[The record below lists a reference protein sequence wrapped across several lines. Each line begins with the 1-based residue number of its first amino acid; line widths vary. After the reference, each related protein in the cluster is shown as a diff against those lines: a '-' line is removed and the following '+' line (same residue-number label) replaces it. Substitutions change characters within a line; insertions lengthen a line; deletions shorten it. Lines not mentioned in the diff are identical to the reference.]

1 VLSALTPRVLRLSR
15 IATMAMTYETRQAG
29 DVTILD
35 ISGKIDIGVA
45 LAFGPGGSMP
55 LQTLIRDLAQSG
67 HKNVLLNLREVI
79 YLDSS
84 GIGELVRSVTTL
96 RKMGGDLKVVNPN
109 MVVKKLLSA
118 TRVDSVL
125 EVRADEASA
134 LEAFSKTA
142 PQKA

>member
-1 VLSALTPRVLRLSR
+1 MPV
-15 IATMAMTYETRQAG
+15 TYETRQAG

-45 LAFGPGGSMP
+45 LAFGPGGGMP
-55 LQTLIRDLAQSG
+55 LQTLIRDLAEKG
-67 HKNVLLNLREVI
+67 HKNVLVNLRDVI

-84 GIGELVRSVTTL
+84 GIGELVRSVSTL

-118 TRVDSVL
+118 TRVDSV
-125 EVRADEASA
+125 VDVMADEASA
-134 LEAFSKTA
+134 LQAFGKTIPRSA
-142 PQKA
+142 

>member
-1 VLSALTPRVLRLSR
+1 VLSALIPRVRRLSR

-67 HKNVLLNLREVI
+67 HKNILLNLRDVV

-96 RKMGGDLKVVNPN
+96 RKIGGELKVVNPN
-109 MVVKKLLSA
+109 LVVKKLLSA

-125 EVRADEASA
+125 EVKADEASA
-134 LEAFSKTA
+134 LEAFRKTIPRSA
-142 PQKA
+142 

>member
-1 VLSALTPRVLRLSR
+1 MFSALTPRVRRLSR

-45 LAFGPGGSMP
+45 LAFGPGASMP

-67 HKNVLLNLREVI
+67 HKNVLLNLRDVV

-96 RKMGGDLKVVNPN
+96 RKIGGDLKVVNPN

-134 LEAFSKTA
+134 LEAFSKTI